1 MRAMRTSTPTIG
13 RMMRRFDDF
22 GGSGVSTGRICFS
35 ETSCCI
41 AVAMARSGFERI
53 RTGEAALSK
62 LCYRAFGVSERH
74 ARYLQRGQ
82 YIDVLTT
89 SRVQC
94 QRGVDDIGVAG
105 DTGAKTL
112 SRLIDFLL
120 GQAQAL
126 AGCADRLSRR
136 REIEQC

>member
-1 MRAMRTSTPTIG
+1 MISEVQG
-13 RMMRRFDDF
+13 FRRDESVF
-22 GGSGVSTGRICFS
+22 RRRP
-35 ETSCCI
+35 
-41 AVAMARSGFERI
+41 VALRLPWQDLGLNVFEL
-53 RTGEAALSK
+53 AK
-62 LCYRAFGVSERH
+62 LRYRAFGVSERH

-89 SRVQC
+89 GRVQC

-126 AGCADRLSRR
+126 A
-136 REIEQC
+136 